1 MKYKI
6 FNEDCIRTME
16 RLSEKGLKVDVI
28 LTSPPFEYSIERIEM
43 ECTNT

>member
-6 FNEDCIRTME
+6 FNEDCIKTMD

-28 LTSPPFEYSIERIEM
+28 SRVLRKCIKFCY
-43 ECTNT
+43 C